1 MPHQCVRCGKI
12 YVDASNEILRGCG
25 SCGGRF
31 FFFVREEQLNKLK
44 EASANL
50 NSDDRLKIESDVK
63 DVVGEYLQDDKPVIL
78 DFAAVN
84 VIGPGKFELDLVK
97 LFKGEPVVYRLEE
110 GKYVIDIV
118 STFKNL
124 MHKKKIT
131 K

>member
-124 MHKKKIT
+124 MHKKKRT

>member
-12 YVDASNEILRGCG
+12 YVDASNDILKGC
-25 SCGGRF
+25 SDCGAKF

-44 EASANL
+44 EVSANL
-50 NSDDRLKIESDVK
+50 NQEDRLKIEADVK

-84 VIGPGKFELDLVK
+84 VLGPGKFELDLVK

-124 MHKKKIT
+124 SGKKK

>member
-12 YVDASNEILRGCG
+12 YVDASNEILKGCG
-25 SCGGRF
+25 NCGGRF

-50 NSDDRLKIESDVK
+50 NSDDRLKIEADVK
-63 DVVGEYLQDDKPVIL
+63 DVVGEYLQEDKPVIL

-97 LFKGEPVVYRLEE
+97 LFKGEPVIYRLEE

-118 STFKNL
+118 STFKN
-124 MHKKKIT
+124 MRKKK
-131 K
+131 KMS

>member
-31 FFFVREEQLNKLK
+31 LFFVREEQLNKLK

-124 MHKKKIT
+124 MHKKKRT